1 MKIMCGSVYDDE
13 NLVKI
18 KNRYRL
24 KITKFGVYKFVK
36 AANICGSWM
45 FLLIIFCKMS
55 KNSE

>member
-18 KNRYRL
+18 KNRY
-24 KITKFGVYKFVK
+24 KVTKFGVYRFVK